1 MSNNFRVPMGQSGA
15 RMPEYQRRNFTTP
28 GADVSAR
35 LSDAAA
41 GIYERGADQTG
52 RQLMALGG
60 AVQEA
65 AKVGNELY
73 MDYQTSKA
81 KEAWL
86 TYKQEAAKKQAELA
100 TLQGKNALGDSGVEA
115 QLRQWQQAT
124 RQNLSKNLGG
134 MATKLFDNAAAQTD
148 AGLDSWAVGKV
159 HTEALRFENKTSEAH
174 ISLLQD
180 EALANAN
187 DPAELAKRMSGI
199 KGELKAIAGRS
210 GLDETWINAEFKSD
224 QQKILTKAIADRI
237 EGEQMGE
244 AASLIRTY
252 GSELGGAAETLKA
265 RFRAKGRELESRAR
279 AERERANREQA
290 ISMGS
295 DLFLLHRM
303 DAEAAQAEIAEKIK
317 DPVQQERV
325 LQSYLTRSSL
335 EERLQTRTAEH
346 AKATEYVDAINKS
359 EGVLANQSLTDKSAA
374 LTDLL
379 GQISDPAIHKQVSEY
394 IDFRINGTEAPVDKN
409 VLAEAQ
415 TYAAQPGVRP
425 DMVTTRYAAKLP
437 PSALQK
443 AVKIANDQA
452 TKQSEKLMQDEI
464 TESLVDD
471 FGYSRAQAT
480 AGYRVIL
487 SRMTGLTDPAQ
498 RLERARML
506 AREISVKNNAWL
518 SGSGWGSGVT
528 IPAYDF
534 QRMQREDPSFHLV
547 EIPEESILMIDAAL
561 KAKGQAITEQN
572 RKDTYINFLRGKKSE
587 ESK

>member
-1 MSNNFRVPMGQSGA
+1 MATDFRVPMGQSGA

-86 TYKQEAAKKQAELA
+86 AYKQEAAKKQAELA

-279 AERERANREQA
+279 AAQERAETQAALNNVTRILQSTQGLSPSDRESAVMEALALEPDIARRQKMLSVAKSELSFEERRLSAQTQKEIVDFHDHTTGLSPVQKLEKLELDNTLSDTARAKLRNSLTTDWNRETPRNSEAFSNLLIKIDEGAARGGIDPKKEADIYAYAGNRGLTPAQTKKA
-290 ISMGS
+290 IEYAREGGS
-295 DLFLLHRM
+295 AGSVKFS
-303 DAEAAQAEIAEKIK
+303 EAKSIWTRLTGNKNM
-317 DPVQQERV
+317 PQEAFEALRTQV
-325 LQSYLTRSSL
+325 PQGHAPS
-335 EERLQTRTAEH
+335 TAELE
-346 AKATEYVDAINKS
+346 KLISQLYMTK
-359 EGVLANQSLTDKSAA
+359 GVIPRNGWWDKSASLYEA
-374 LTDLL
+374 IKDKSVSNWLPDVTD
-379 GQISDPAIHKQVSEY
+379 AEMKEY
-394 IDFRINGTEAPVDKN
+394 APIVRAMGFGSGDIKTR
-409 VLAEAQ
+409 VRE
-415 TYAAQPGVRP
+415 YKRDIKMGVR
-425 DMVTTRYAAKLP
+425 DIE
-437 PSALQK
+437 
-443 AVKIANDQA
+443 VK
-452 TKQSEKLMQDEI
+452 
-464 TESLVDD
+464 
-471 FGYSRAQAT
+471 
-480 AGYRVIL
+480 
-487 SRMTGLTDPAQ
+487 
-498 RLERARML
+498 
-506 AREISVKNNAWL
+506 
-518 SGSGWGSGVT
+518 
-528 IPAYDF
+528 
-534 QRMQREDPSFHLV
+534 
-547 EIPEESILMIDAAL
+547 
-561 KAKGQAITEQN
+561 
-572 RKDTYINFLRGKKSE
+572 
-587 ESK
+587 